1 MCTRPVTV
9 SDPVEGITTFACR
22 VCKECIDTRRNDWVA
37 RCVAE
42 MAVSGYTLPIDMT
55 YRNNEDGTLPD
66 SAKAFK
72 YSDVSDFLKRLR
84 EAYFR
89 KYKVRDEIR
98 FIVAGENGSD
108 NDRVHWHMVLFADKD
123 LSALGKWS
131 DFWFKPIKGPRTRR
145 MDQWSLWGHGHVV
158 TKEASQEGIQ
168 YVLKYALKDQF
179 NVVNA
184 KGHARETKSLTHAAS
199 KFNMSKYPPLG
210 FRYLERK
217 CDEWEEEQRL
227 PTKLEIKPPGYNGF
241 WWVKGKMRDYM
252 LERLYKIN
260 EKRKRDHG
268 RDCPQFNTLLA
279 SLVDG
284 NKDWETLI
292 YGPQTQEYIE
302 DFDRWKWQEELGHS
316 EVPIRKNCGGPIV
329 CKKCFRGLGRETKE
343 EHRRWYYEQQAEYV
357 QDTTSPQGQNFDEWW
372 RAKKQINPF
381 CTLGDL
387 QDRKDAFRP

>member
-9 SDPVEGITTFACR
+9 SDPVEGHTTFACR
-22 VCKECIDTRRNDWVA
+22 VCKECIDARRNDWVA

-42 MAVSGYTLPIDMT
+42 KAVSGYTLPIDMT
-55 YRNNEDGTLPD
+55 YRNNEDGSLPGA
-66 SAKAFK
+66 AKAFK

-84 EAYFR
+84 QAYFR

-108 NDRVHWHMVLFADKD
+108 NDRVHWHMILYADKD

-131 DFWFKPIKGPRTRR
+131 DFWFNPIKGPRTRR
-145 MDQWSLWGHGHVV
+145 MDHWTLWPHGHVM

-179 NVVNA
+179 NVVNS
-184 KGHARETKSLTHAAS
+184 KGHAREAKAFNHASS

-217 CDEWEEEQRL
+217 CDEWEE
-227 PTKLEIKPPGYNGF
+227 KLIVPIQLQIKPPGYNGF
-241 WWVKGKMRDYM
+241 WWVKGKMREY
-252 LERLYKIN
+252 LVERLYQIN
-260 EKRKRDHG
+260 EKRKRLHG
-268 RDCPQFNTLLA
+268 RDCPQWNTLLT
-279 SLVDG
+279 SVVDG

-292 YGPQTQEYIE
+292 YGPETQEYIE
-302 DFDRWKWQEELGHS
+302 PFDRWKWQEELGHA
-316 EVPIRKNCGGPIV
+316 EVPIRKNCGGPNV
-329 CKKCFRGLGRETKE
+329 CRKCFRGLGRETKE
-343 EHRRWYYEQQAEYV
+343 AHRNWYYGQQAEYV

>member
-1 MCTRPVTV
+1 
-9 SDPVEGITTFACR
+9 
-22 VCKECIDTRRNDWVA
+22 
-37 RCVAE
+37 
-42 MAVSGYTLPIDMT
+42 
-55 YRNNEDGTLPD
+55 
-66 SAKAFK
+66 
-72 YSDVSDFLKRLR
+72 
-84 EAYFR
+84 
-89 KYKVRDEIR
+89 
-98 FIVAGENGSD
+98 
-108 NDRVHWHMVLFADKD
+108 
-123 LSALGKWS
+123 
-131 DFWFKPIKGPRTRR
+131 
-145 MDQWSLWGHGHVV
+145 
-158 TKEASQEGIQ
+158 
-168 YVLKYALKDQF
+168 VLKYALKDQF